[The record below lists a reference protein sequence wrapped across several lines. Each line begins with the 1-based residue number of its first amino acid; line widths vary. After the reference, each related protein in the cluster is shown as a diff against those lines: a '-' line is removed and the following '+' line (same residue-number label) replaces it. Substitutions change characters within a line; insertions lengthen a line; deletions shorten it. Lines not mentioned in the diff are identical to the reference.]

1 MKIKKSDI
9 KLIVAALLVFCAIG
23 AYYFCNMSLSEK
35 TSALEAENASLQSEV
50 DYLQDL
56 MNHKQE
62 YIEETEMMRTE
73 IDDIIHQFPADVRP
87 EDQIMYANDI
97 ELFGGLIV
105 ESVTMPGEE
114 VVPIVVASQQTDVA
128 QQDPAEPVNDAAE
141 PVDAVAD
148 TTATPAPAGGA
159 MASSIVLYRDPTTIE
174 LKSIYK
180 SAKILI
186 KSINESLTDKKSIES
201 LSLSRDE
208 QTGNLTGT
216 LQVAMYYLEGAD
228 LEYAEPSVNG
238 VIKGNTNIFNTS
250 EDPNAL
256 WTTTTDLSGGTSE
269 DEGDSNSKTDKKSD
283 DDAEKNED
291 SKSE

>member
-9 KLIVAALLVFCAIG
+9 KLIVAALLVFCALG
-23 AYYFCNMSLSEK
+23 AYYFCNFSLSEK
-35 TSALEAENASLQSEV
+35 TNALKAENETLQSEV

-62 YIEETEMMRTE
+62 YIEETEMMKTE

-105 ESVTMPGEE
+105 ESVTMPGDE
-114 VVPIVVASQQTDVA
+114 VVPIVLASGQTDA
-128 QQDPAEPVNDAAE
+128 TQQDGTAP
-141 PVDAVAD
+141 VAD
-148 TTATPAPAGGA
+148 TTEEAVAVDDTVVAATPTGGA

-201 LSLSRDE
+201 LSLSRDQ

-216 LQVAMYYLEGAD
+216 LQVAMYYLDGAD
-228 LEYAEPSVNG
+228 LEYTEPSVNG

-269 DEGDSNSKTDKKSD
+269 DEADSKSD